1 MGKLS
6 IIGYTPPMPDPS
18 TLVLKEPDWTPAVV
32 ISKMGPTFLD
42 LYKDPEKA
50 PYFASVNNETAMRGA
65 VAFDQ
70 SHLVELAIARYE
82 EHNGVKVAEKDY
94 ARISKGLN
102 QWMKALEMSRTER
115 RSVAK
120 QAALAALPLAAE

>member
-1 MGKLS
+1 
-6 IIGYTPPMPDPS
+6 
-18 TLVLKEPDWTPAVV
+18 
-32 ISKMGPTFLD
+32 
-42 LYKDPEKA
+42 
-50 PYFASVNNETAMRGA
+50 MRGA

-70 SHLVELAIARYE
+70 SHLVELAIAKYE
-82 EHNGVKVAEKDY
+82 EHNSIKIAEKDY

>member
-1 MGKLS
+1 
-6 IIGYTPPMPDPS
+6 MPDPQ

-32 ISKMGPTFLD
+32 ISKFGPTFLGMYQD
-42 LYKDPEKA
+42 EKLA
-50 PYFASVNNETAMRGA
+50 PYFGSVNNETAVRG
-65 VAFDQ
+65 VVTMDQ
-70 SHLVELAIARYE
+70 SHLVEIAISKYE
-82 EHNGVKVAEKDY
+82 EHNSTTITEKDY
-94 ARISKGLN
+94 AKISKGLN